1 MDTLAW
7 ILTCALEEGV
17 VGALVQY
24 LAQTGAF
31 FIAEVKVINHTNHD
45 MLDVLDFYTIIQ
57 MKVALQYIVP
67 FHIKIV
73 NRALDQKAATKYEI
87 EKPV

>member
-1 MDTLAW
+1 
-7 ILTCALEEGV
+7 
-17 VGALVQY
+17 
-24 LAQTGAF
+24 
-31 FIAEVKVINHTNHD
+31 
-45 MLDVLDFYTIIQ
+45 

-87 EKPV
+87 AKPV

>member
-31 FIAEVKVINHTNHD
+31 FMAEVKIINHTNHD
-45 MLDVLDFYTIIQ
+45 VLNFIK

-87 EKPV
+87 AKHV